1 MGQIGYSVLSTLS
14 FAFLGFNSY
23 VVVTMVGYRLEESA
37 QPLRQLL
44 IFVEQ
49 AFTAI
54 ALMLYAGGPF
64 NVILSDGFSQGDKQI
79 AEPDYALTRSLFLL
93 TYGVI
98 VGLLFIRW
106 KRLIWA
112 IPYGLIIWSIVG
124 FIGLSYLWS
133 AMPGATLL
141 STIRLIGTT
150 LFGTY
155 IATRYTPKQQLQLLG
170 WAFGLIVALS
180 LFYAVLLPKYGIMGG
195 VHAGAW
201 RGIFTHKNSLG
212 KMMTLSST
220 IFMLLLLSDRKNRV
234 VLGIFLSLSVLLL
247 LLTTSKGALVSL
259 IIMLSVTAVCQVL
272 RAYYRWMVILIGSIV
287 LFTGAITA
295 AFILNLET
303 IVVEM
308 LGKDLTL
315 TGRTDIW
322 RAAGDLIKMHPWLGY
337 GYEAFWNGMDGPS
350 AYIWRTVKWPVP
362 DAHNGFVELTLHL
375 GLVGLSIFLVGYVI
389 NLIRSIVKVR
399 TTSGVDFIWSLLYLI
414 YVPLSNI
421 TEQSL
426 LKSNHIF
433 WVIYVMVTLTLYMPI
448 QIESQPPRLVPSNA
462 KLIPAVFKDSGDIQ
476 RY

>member
-1 MGQIGYSVLSTLS
+1 
-14 FAFLGFNSY
+14 
-23 VVVTMVGYRLEESA
+23 MVGYRLEESA

-64 NVILSDGFSQGDKQI
+64 NVILSGGLSQGDKQI

-98 VGLLFIRW
+98 IGLLFIRW

-124 FIGLSYLWS
+124 FIGLSYFWS

-141 STIRLIGTT
+141 STIKLIGTT

-195 VHAGAW
+195 VHAGTW

-220 IFMLLLLSDRKNRV
+220 IFTLLLLSDRKHRPI
-234 VLGIFLSLSVLLL
+234 LGIFLSLSVFLLL
-247 LLTTSKGALVSL
+247 RTTSKGALVSL
-259 IIMLSVTAVCQVL
+259 IAMLSVTAVCQVL
-272 RAYYRWMVILIGSIV
+272 RAQYRWMVVLLGSIV
-287 LFTGAITA
+287 LTA
-295 AFILNLET
+295 GVIATALVLNIEV
-303 IVVEM
+303 IVVDI
-308 LGKDLTL
+308 LGKDLTF

-322 RAAGDLIKMHPWLGY
+322 MAAIQLIKIHPWLGY

-350 AYIWRTVKWPVP
+350 AYILRTVKWPVP

-375 GLVGLSIFLVGYVI
+375 GLIGLSIFIVGYII

-399 TTSGVDFIWSLLYLI
+399 TTSGVDFIWPLLYLV
-414 YVPLSNI
+414 YVPLSNFP
-421 TEQSL
+421 EQSL
-426 LKSNHIF
+426 LIPNNIL
-433 WVIYVMVTLTLYMPI
+433 WVIYVTVTLTLFMPI
-448 QIESQPPRLVPSNA
+448 SIEYQSQERLLANTKSTFYELTKPGN
-462 KLIPAVFKDSGDIQ
+462 LQ